1 MARAYIA
8 LGGNVGDARAAI
20 AQAIRRF
27 CDGEEVTL
35 LARSSD
41 YRTPPWGVT
50 DQPPFV
56 NACIAIDTRLD
67 PRALL
72 ARAQQVESACGRDRT
87 RERRWGP
94 RPLDID
100 MGEVLKQMNIETEFD
115 AVRRQP
121 IFLGGPVQT
130 ERGFVIHKPHGA
142 WDVTL
147 KVSDELG
154 VTSSRD
160 ILEAIARGE
169 GPAHSLVALGYAG
182 WGPGQIERE
191 IGENA
196 WINVDADDRVLF
208 DTPSEQR
215 WEAAAALNGVD
226 IHRVSTH
233 SGRA

>member
-1 MARAYIA
+1 MSTTMKLTNQLLIA
-8 LGGNVGDARAAI
+8 MP
-20 AQAIRRF
+20 
-27 CDGEEVTL
+27 TL
-35 LARSSD
+35 QD
-41 YRTPPWGVT
+41 PNFFHGVT
-50 DQPPFV
+50 WLCEH
-56 NACIAIDTRLD
+56 NAQGAMGIMIN
-67 PRALL
+67 
-72 ARAQQVESACGRDRT
+72 
-87 RERRWGP
+87 

-147 KVSDELG
+147 KVTDELG

-169 GPAHSLVALGYAG
+169 GPEQSLIALGYAG

-191 IGENA
+191 IGENS
-196 WINVDADDRVLF
+196 WINVDADERILF
-208 DTPSEQR
+208 GTPSEQR
-215 WEAAAALNGVD
+215 WEAAAALSGVD
-226 IHRVSTH
+226 VHRLSTH
-233 SGRA
+233 FGRA